1 MTITRR
7 QAMQIGGIGIVG
19 AFGLA
24 VPLRSVDAKS
34 ASRLA
39 PQNMPKPYQ
48 RTLMVPSVLPYLK
61 TTRDADGHIRRHYRI
76 KQQLGSANI
85 VPGLSTPILGYNGT
99 FPGPT
104 ISVDQG
110 ERISLM
116 MDNVLPLL
124 HPQWGYRLD
133 TSTHLHGS
141 ASLPQFDGYANDV
154 TGLGYCKDYEYPNF
168 QPARTLWYHDHA
180 VHNTAQSVY
189 SGLAGQYHLHDD
201 VERNLLPQGK
211 FDVPLTVSD
220 AMFAANG
227 SLAYDDNTHSGLWG
241 DVILVNGAP
250 WPVMKV
256 QRRIYRFR
264 VLNASISRSYR
275 FSLSTGDP
283 VTMVATDGGLMPTA
297 QQVSSWRHGSAERYE
312 ILIDFSKYPAGKRV
326 ELRNLSNDNNV
337 DYDNTGRV
345 MAFDVTGDAVDTSG
359 PAARVMPTLLA
370 ASTTMSL
377 TTSQSVKTRHMRV
390 KRDGEIW
397 TIGGMTWDEVV
408 ASGYRKVLAN
418 PDLDDVEIWEI
429 ENSSG
434 GWFHPVHIHLVDFQI
449 LSRNGRA
456 PFSYERGPKDVVYV
470 GEGETVRL
478 LMKFEHQRGRYMI
491 HCHNLPHEDHD
502 MMAQFSVG
510 IDMNQPDPNHPVEA
524 ARPHPIPAETPETPE
539 TSGKE
544 PTDAP
549 SPATTESSAGS
560 GSTGTTQPAEQ
571 PAPATTSQAAEPPAA
586 EPAVQKDVLT
596 ITTARHRLNKDMT
609 ISGASTV
616 AGAASAGASVTV
628 YDVSPGRAATK
639 LGTAAVNA
647 LGTWSLTAKPGPKQQ
662 VTSVKAESSRGG
674 TATRTVDAR

>member
-7 QAMQIGGIGIVG
+7 QAMQIGGIGIIG

-34 ASRLA
+34 ASQLA
-39 PQNMPKPYQ
+39 ARNMPKPYQ
-48 RTLMVPSVLPYLK
+48 GTLTIPSVLPYSR
-61 TTRDADGHIRRHYRI
+61 TTMDADGHVRRHYRI
-76 KQQLGSANI
+76 QQKLGSANI

-104 ISVDQG
+104 IKVNQG

-201 VERNLLPQGK
+201 VERNLLPQGQ

-241 DVILVNGAP
+241 DVILVNGTP

-264 VLNASISRSYR
+264 ILNASISRSYR

-297 QQVSSWRHGSAERYE
+297 QQVSSWRHSGAERYE
-312 ILIDFSKYPAGKRV
+312 VLIDFSKYPAGKRV

-337 DYDNTGRV
+337 DYDYTGKV
-345 MAFDVTGDAVDTSG
+345 MAFDVTGDPVDTSG
-359 PAARVMPTLLA
+359 PAAKVMPTLLA
-370 ASTTMSL
+370 PSTAMSL
-377 TTSQSVKTRHMRV
+377 TTSQSVKTRQMRV
-390 KRDGEIW
+390 KRDNDIW

-408 ASGYRKVLAN
+408 ESGYRKVLAD

-478 LMKFEHQRGRYMI
+478 LMKFEHHRGRYMI

-510 IDMNQPDPNHPVEA
+510 IDTNDPDPNHPMEA
-524 ARPHPIPAETPETPE
+524 SRPHPITPDTPVEEPTDDPTPET
-539 TSGKE
+539 TE
-544 PTDAP
+544 PTAGATATAEP
-549 SPATTESSAGS
+549 TEPAAAATTA
-560 GSTGTTQPAEQ
+560 PAE
-571 PAPATTSQAAEPPAA
+571 PTATAAPTSQTE
-586 EPAVQKDVLT
+586 VLT
-596 ITTARHRLNKDMT
+596 ITTARHRLNKDMDFAGT
-609 ISGASTV
+609 SRIDGTV
-616 AGAASAGASVTV
+616 PAGSASVTL
-628 YDVSPGRAATK
+628 YDVSPGRAITK
-639 LGTAAVNA
+639 LGTVPINS
-647 LGTWSLTAKPGPKQQ
+647 LGSWSLSAKPGPAQQ
-662 VTSVKAESSRGG
+662 VTTVKAESSRGG
-674 TATRTVDAR
+674 SATRRVDTR